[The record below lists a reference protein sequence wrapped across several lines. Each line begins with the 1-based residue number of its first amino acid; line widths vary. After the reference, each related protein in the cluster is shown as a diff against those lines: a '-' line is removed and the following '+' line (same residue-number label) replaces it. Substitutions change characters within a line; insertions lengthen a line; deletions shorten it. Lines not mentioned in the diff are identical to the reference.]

1 MTDRITLRE
10 VAEAAGVHMST
21 ASRALN
27 EETREVVNAETV
39 ARVLKAA
46 KKLGY
51 TPNPLARGLRT
62 NRTLTVG
69 MVIPDIENPLFGPI
83 IGGAEAR
90 LGADGYSLLIADAD
104 LRNPSSAANVIET
117 LIERRVDGL
126 ILATSARKDPTMADL
141 SERNI
146 AAVLV
151 NRSADASPLPSIV
164 GDDHAG
170 IGLAVEHLVEMGHT
184 RIGHV
189 AGPRSIST
197 GHGRRQAFLSWMQT
211 VGINADPDDIE
222 EAEWYRVDAGLA
234 AAAAL
239 LDRKP
244 DITAIVCANDLL
256 AMGAYRAVRQRGL
269 TVGPDVAIT
278 GYNDIPLLDLLEPPL
293 TSVRVPYR
301 QMGSEAAALLLSILS
316 SDNGQDRPV
325 SMRLAPT
332 LSVRGSSGPHS

>member
-27 EETREVVNAETV
+27 EETRDVVNAETV

-62 NRTLTVG
+62 NRTMTVG
-69 MVIPDIENPLFGPI
+69 MIIPDIENPLFGPI
-83 IGGAEAR
+83 IAGAEAR
-90 LGADGYSLLIADAD
+90 LGSDGYSLLIADAD
-104 LRNPSSAANVIET
+104 LKDRTSTARVIET
-117 LIERRVDGL
+117 LIERRTDGL
-126 ILATSARKDPTMADL
+126 ILATSARKDPIIADL
-141 SERNI
+141 AKREI
-146 AAVLV
+146 PAVLV
-151 NRSADASPLPSIV
+151 NRTADSSPVPSIV

-170 IGLAVEHLVEMGHT
+170 IGLVVQHLVDMGHT
-184 RIGHV
+184 KIGHV
-189 AGPRSIST
+189 SGPHTMST
-197 GHGRRQAFLSWMQT
+197 GHGRYQAFLSWTQT
-211 VGINADPDDIE
+211 LGLDVDPSAIE
-222 EAEWYRVDAGLA
+222 EAEWYRVEAGLTA
-234 AAAAL
+234 AGAL
-239 LDRKP
+239 LDRRP

-269 TVGPDVAIT
+269 TVGADVAIT

-301 QMGSEAAALLLSILS
+301 QMGSEAAALLISMLS
-316 SDNGQDRPV
+316 STNGHDGSV

>member
-27 EETREVVNAETV
+27 EDTRDVVNAETV

-46 KKLGY
+46 RKLGY
-51 TPNPLARGLRT
+51 KPNPLARGLRT
-62 NRTLTVG
+62 NRTMTVG
-69 MVIPDIENPLFGPI
+69 MIIPDIENPLFGPI
-83 IGGAEAR
+83 IAGAESR
-90 LGADGYSLLIADAD
+90 LGSDGYSLLIADAD
-104 LRNPSSAANVIET
+104 LRDGSSVSRVIEA
-117 LIERRVDGL
+117 LIERRTDGL
-126 ILATSARKDPTMADL
+126 IIATSARKDPTITDL
-141 SERNI
+141 AKRAI
-146 AAVLV
+146 PAVLV
-151 NRSADASPLPSIV
+151 NRTADSSPLPSIV

-170 IGLAVEHLVEMGHT
+170 IGLVVQHLVDMGHT

-189 AGPRSIST
+189 SGPHSMST
-197 GHGRRQAFLSWMQT
+197 GHGRYQAFLSWTQSLG
-211 VGINADPDDIE
+211 VKIDSSAIE
-222 EAEWYRVDAGLA
+222 EAEWYRVDAGLSSA
-234 AAAAL
+234 EAL
-239 LDRKP
+239 LERRP

-269 TVGPDVAIT
+269 TVGADVAIT

-301 QMGSEAAALLLSILS
+301 QMGSEAAALLISMLSNS
-316 SDNGQDRPV
+316 SAADEPI

-332 LSVRGSSGPHS
+332 LSVRGSSDRPV

>member
-1 MTDRITLRE
+1 MTDRITLKE

-27 EETREVVNAETV
+27 EETRDVVNAETV

-46 KKLGY
+46 RKLGY

-62 NRTLTVG
+62 NRTMTVG
-69 MVIPDIENPLFGPI
+69 MIIPDIENPLFGPI
-83 IGGAEAR
+83 IAGAEAR
-90 LGADGYSLLIADAD
+90 LGKDGYSLLIADAD
-104 LRNPSSAANVIET
+104 VKDSASVARVIET
-117 LIERRVDGL
+117 LIERRTDGL
-126 ILATSARKDPTMADL
+126 IVATSARKDPIVADL
-141 SERNI
+141 AKRDI
-146 AAVLV
+146 PAVLV
-151 NRSADASPLPSIV
+151 NRTADSSPLPSIV

-170 IGLAVEHLVEMGHT
+170 IGLVVQHLVDQGHT

-189 AGPRSIST
+189 SGPHTMST
-197 GHGRRQAFLSWMQT
+197 GHGRYQAFLSWTQSL
-211 VGINADPDDIE
+211 GIEVDPSAIE
-222 EAEWYRVDAGLA
+222 ESEWYRVEAGLA
-234 AAAAL
+234 SAEAL
-239 LDRKP
+239 LKRRP

-269 TVGPDVAIT
+269 TVGSDVAIT

-301 QMGSEAAALLLSILS
+301 QMGTEAAGLLMAMLS
-316 SDNGQDRPV
+316 SGSGQDGPI

-332 LSVRGSSGPHS
+332 LSVRGSSGPRA